1 MSELLIII
9 PAFNEEGNI
18 QKVVGDLKKDHPE
31 FDYVIIEDG
40 SSDDTLKVCRENRFN
55 VIPHPVNLG
64 LSCAIKTGMKYAYGK
79 GYEYVLQFDADG
91 QHLPEYIGAMLD
103 EIKNGYDVVIGS
115 RFCDEK
121 KPRSLRMLGSNMIAL
136 AIKLTTGKSIKD
148 PTSGMRMYNRKCVE
162 LLMNDSNFGPEPDVI
177 AFIIKNGLKVREVQ
191 VKMQERISGE
201 SYLRF
206 GSSAAYMIRQLVSI
220 LILQNYKKRGV

>member
-1 MSELLIII
+1 
-9 PAFNEEGNI
+9 
-18 QKVVGDLKKDHPE
+18 
-31 FDYVIIEDG
+31 
-40 SSDDTLKVCRENRFN
+40 
-55 VIPHPVNLG
+55 
-64 LSCAIKTGMKYAYGK
+64 
-79 GYEYVLQFDADG
+79 
-91 QHLPEYIGAMLD
+91 
-103 EIKNGYDVVIGS
+103 
-115 RFCDEK
+115 
-121 KPRSLRMLGSNMIAL
+121 MLGSNLIAL

-206 GSSAAYMIRQLVSI
+206 GSTGIFFTRKSSAFKPGKAALTALILFVIVSI
-220 LILQNYKKRGV
+220 EQRRKERCS